1 MPTSPP
7 QPDPYAPWRRPDFR
21 LYACSWF
28 ALTFSKHVETV
39 AIQVFLVKVYGKEG
53 APLALAAM
61 ALTLALPVMLLA
73 IGGGQMADRFDRRR
87 LLMATL
93 SLGALA
99 SIGLLAVLMCEA
111 SVAWIFV
118 MLALGAVGQALG
130 GPARAAILPQL
141 VPAVIFSNAVT
152 WNTTVF
158 YLASVSGPALG
169 GWIVFLSSG
178 SPAPAIAL
186 VVGCRL
192 IAIGAIAL
200 MRYRQTERYKQDV
213 SWRSVTAGIGFVW
226 RTKLILATIT
236 LDMFA
241 VLLGGALYLLPMYA
255 EFILHVGP
263 WGLGLLRAADAVG
276 AMCMAL
282 YLAHHRPLQ
291 RPGVAMLWAIA
302 GFGAAWMVFG
312 ISKWFW
318 LSLAMMLL
326 VGALDNISVVVRHT
340 LVQMLT
346 PDEMRGRV
354 SAVHGV
360 FIVASNDL
368 GGLESSLTTW
378 GFGRLVGPELGPVFS
393 VVGGGLGTIL
403 VVLAS
408 LRIWPQIRRIGPLDT
423 IRPVA
428 MEEPDRET

>member
-1 MPTSPP
+1 M
-7 QPDPYAPWRRPDFR
+7 
-21 LYACSWF
+21 
-28 ALTFSKHVETV
+28 TFSKHVETV

-93 SLGALA
+93 TLGALA
-99 SIGLLAVLMCEA
+99 SIGLLAVLLCEA
-111 SVAWIFV
+111 PVAWIFV
-118 MLALGAVGQALG
+118 MLAVGAVGQALG
-130 GPARAAILPQL
+130 SPARAAILPQL
-141 VPAVIFSNAVT
+141 VPAEIFSNAVT

-158 YLASVSGPALG
+158 YLATVSGPALG
-169 GWIVFLSSG
+169 GLIVHLAG
-178 SPAPAIAL
+178 NSPAPAIAV

-192 IAIGAIAL
+192 FAIVVIAL
-200 MRYRQTERYKQDV
+200 MRYRKTERYKQDV
-213 SWRSVTAGIGFVW
+213 SWRSVMAGIGFVW

-241 VLLGGALYLLPMYA
+241 VLLGGALYLLPIYA

-276 AMCMAL
+276 AMCMAV
-282 YLAHHRPLQ
+282 YLAHRRPLQ

-312 ISKWFW
+312 VSKWFW
-318 LSLAMMLL
+318 LSLLMMLL

-368 GGLESSLTTW
+368 GGLESTMTTW
-378 GFGRLVGPELGPVFS
+378 GFGRLVGAELGPVCS
-393 VVGGGLGTIL
+393 VVFGGLGTIL

-408 LRIWPQIRRIGPLDT
+408 LGIWPQIRRIGPLDT
-423 IRPVA
+423 IRPA
-428 MEEPDRET
+428 TIGEPDRET